1 MFSRFFKDTAPTNPD
16 TNIKTHTPPDRLDLG
31 KKFDLAEH
39 EERTLDKEFIQ
50 QLRATET
57 LDEYLVLV
65 STLKRIPLFNGE
77 EITGHTYVNRA
88 QDILQGNDIL
98 SPSDFNLLSVKGAPH
113 FFLDLL
119 ALTRQEQREL
129 VKAVTKPGVLRSSKQ
144 PGHAGRLRVT
154 PQLVP
159 AQEVTGDKENNPSR
173 KGSVLR
179 SLKKFAG
186 RLIKKPVNYA
196 IETVSKYGRYT
207 EDEYRK
213 TMEARI
219 ARKGGNQTK
228 SNEIISSLYPN
239 TGKNP
244 ENVTTPEAIRAKLGT
259 VRKTTENQRAVFE
272 QENIQNPEKLGFF
285 KLLQSGAE
293 FLDKKVSRKY
303 RTFASL
309 GLCAATAV
317 ATPSAPFLMTA
328 LGMATVAT
336 HALTST
342 ATYLKLKKAL
352 DTQHDKWQEKLKE
365 EGKELSASTKMLH
378 NTGVLALSV
387 GAGTVAGSLVEYIG
401 SSSMYEEALTYVKQF
416 IDDNNPFSEVK
427 RLLAEQRN
435 LIEPHVSQ
443 LQTEATVPIESII
456 KIEDYTVKQ
465 GDNLWSILRK
475 NLTSNSEDFANLSSS
490 LQDAKISEYLKHVA
504 KNPASFGISSGNIN
518 QLAIGDTISLQ
529 KIIDT
534 N

>member
-1 MFSRFFKDTAPTNPD
+1 MFSRFFNNTAPANSGTNIINPQIAPD
-16 TNIKTHTPPDRLDLG
+16 TLG
-31 KKFDLAEH
+31 LGRKFDLVTAEH
-39 EERTLDKEFIQ
+39 KEG
-50 QLRATET
+50 T
-57 LDEYLVLV
+57 LDETFIKELREVNNLDAYLKMV

-98 SPSDFNLLSVKGAPH
+98 GPSDFNSLSVKGAPH

-159 AQEVTGDKENNPSR
+159 AQEVTGDKENNPSG

-179 SLKKFAG
+179 SVKKFIG

-196 IETVSKYGRYT
+196 IKKASEYNEHT
-207 EDEYRK
+207 EHEYRK

-219 ARKGGNQTK
+219 ARKNGNQSESDK
-228 SNEIISSLYPN
+228 IISSLYPN

-244 ENVTTPEAIRAKLGT
+244 EKAITAKLDT
-259 VRKTTENQRAVFE
+259 VRKTTENQEAKFR

-342 ATYLKLKKAL
+342 ATYLF
-352 DTQHDKWQEKLKE
+352 
-365 EGKELSASTKMLH
+365 
-378 NTGVLALSV
+378 
-387 GAGTVAGSLVEYIG
+387 SL
-401 SSSMYEEALTYVKQF
+401 
-416 IDDNNPFSEVK
+416 
-427 RLLAEQRN
+427 
-435 LIEPHVSQ
+435 Q
-443 LQTEATVPIESII
+443 LQS
-456 KIEDYTVKQ
+456 
-465 GDNLWSILRK
+465 S
-475 NLTSNSEDFANLSSS
+475 TSSAFPL
-490 LQDAKISEYLKHVA
+490 
-504 KNPASFGISSGNIN
+504 P
-518 QLAIGDTISLQ
+518 
-529 KIIDT
+529 
-534 N
+534 

>member
-1 MFSRFFKDTAPTNPD
+1 MFSRFFNNTAPTNPD
-16 TNIKTHTPPDRLDLG
+16 RLDLG
-31 KKFDLAEH
+31 NKFDLVEH

-57 LDEYLVLV
+57 LDEYLALV
-65 STLKRIPLFNGE
+65 STLKIVPLFNGE
-77 EITGHTYVNRA
+77 EVTGHTYVNRV
-88 QDILQGNDIL
+88 QEILHRKGIL
-98 SPSDFNLLSVKGAPH
+98 DPSDFNSLSVKGAPH

-119 ALTRQEQREL
+119 KLSEKDQEKLIGSLTE
-129 VKAVTKPGVLRSSKQ
+129 PGVLRSSGK
-144 PGHAGRLRVT
+144 PRYLGRLRGPT
-154 PQLVP
+154 GQT
-159 AQEVTGDKENNPSR
+159 AQTEENTDIKETEQNNPSS
-173 KGSVLR
+173 KGSVFRPLIG
-179 SLKKFAG
+179 FAG
-186 RLIKKPVNYA
+186 RLVKSTGKLVNDA
-196 IETVSKYGRYT
+196 IRIASKYGRYT

-219 ARKGGNQTK
+219 ARKNGNQPE
-228 SNEIISSLYPN
+228 SDEIINNLYPN
-239 TGKNP
+239 LGQNP
-244 ENVTTPEAIRAKLGT
+244 KKVTTPEAITAKLGT
-259 VRKTTENQRAVFE
+259 VRETTKKQKAVFE

-309 GLCAATAV
+309 GLCAATAI

-352 DTQHDKWQEKLKE
+352 DAQHDKWQEKLKE
-365 EGKELSASTKMLH
+365 EGKELSTSTKMLH

-435 LIEPHVSQ
+435 LIEPQVSQ

-504 KNPASFGISSGNIN
+504 KDPASYGISSGNIS

-529 KIIDT
+529 KIIGT